1 VEVKNKNIMEIDL
14 LKHSKYD
21 QTKLVESKAFLLK
34 LVEKITDTYEL
45 EISRSYNRDHST
57 YISLFKEGRIPSV
70 FLRVNGEADI
80 SFNVRYCPPF
90 QKRDDEARLWKDK
103 GKENYVVDV
112 FNTDISI
119 TIRKITKDNFND
131 YLGDMVKLIELKGH
145 TLRR

>member
-80 SFNVRYCPPF
+80 SFNVRY
-90 QKRDDEARLWKDK
+90 
-103 GKENYVVDV
+103 
-112 FNTDISI
+112 
-119 TIRKITKDNFND
+119 IRKITKDNFND